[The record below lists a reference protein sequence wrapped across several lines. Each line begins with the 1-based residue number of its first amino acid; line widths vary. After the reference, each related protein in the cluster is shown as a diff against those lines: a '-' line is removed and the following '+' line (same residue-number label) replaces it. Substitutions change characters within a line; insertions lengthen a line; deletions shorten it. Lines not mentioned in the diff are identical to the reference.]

1 MKRTALGLATAAI
14 AGLSL
19 AVPAAIL
26 AAPASAATPDPGPE
40 TCLQGYVWRE
50 ARTSDL
56 VCVTPEVRTRTAQ
69 ENRTK
74 AARWTDGAYGPHT
87 CLTGFVWREAF
98 TGDDVCVPREIRDE
112 TLDANRTSSDR
123 KVLARLWISTYQPNG
138 PGTIPR
144 IQVNGDHY
152 NVGKVSIVFRYTNGQ
167 SYRGKYVKAVANAGY
182 AGGSFG
188 IKFDMLYCPGHGKPN
203 GYVQAYDQASGRVS
217 ARVPVEVG
225 CATF

>member
-1 MKRTALGLATAAI
+1 MKRTALGLAAAAI

-19 AVPAAIL
+19 TVPAAIL

-50 ARTSDL
+50 ARPSDL

-87 CLTGFVWREAF
+87 CLTGFVWRGAF
-98 TGDDVCVPREIRDE
+98 TGDDVCVSPELRDE
-112 TLDANRTSSDR
+112 TLDANKTSSDR

-152 NVGKVSIVFRYTNGQ
+152 NFGTVSIVFRFNNGQ
-167 SYRGKYVKAVANAGY
+167 IHKSGYVKAVANADY

-188 IKFDMLYCPGHGKPN
+188 KKLDLLYCSGSGKPN
-203 GYVQAYDQASGRVS
+203 GYVQAYDLKSGRAS
-217 ARVPVEVG
+217 ARVPVNVG